1 MKWTLYLQQVN
12 IIIRY
17 KKGTTNKLADMLSRP
32 PSYSTVLVA
41 MQIQPAVLSEYA
53 KKYDNDQDFKEP
65 FEKLQHGKTCQFEI
79 KDNLMFKGKQL
90 CIPANGDQLQW
101 IREAH
106 TSRCAGHLEL
116 IRPYSIYNG
125 MFIGCECM

>member
-1 MKWTLYLQQVN
+1 MKWTLYLQQFN

-32 PSYSTVLVA
+32 PSYSAVLVA
-41 MQIQPAVLSEYA
+41 MQIQPVVLSEYA
-53 KKYDNDQDFKEP
+53 KKYDNDHDFKEP
-65 FEKLQHGKTCQFEI
+65 FEKLQHGMTCQFEI

-90 CIPANGDQLQW
+90 CVPVNGDQLQW
-101 IREAH
+101 IRESH
-106 TSRCAGHLEL
+106 NSRRAGHLEL

-125 MFIGCECM
+125 MYIGCECM